1 MAINYTIKSVSKDNI
16 IVTYEDGREVNIRV
30 STWVDKAWIEAQ
42 LRANYNEADN
52 GTVDDIPFKAGDTG
66 SLPTFQEFEVAN
78 KKAIEDGK
86 AAFDSATFDYKL
98 IRRILYPYINDQ
110 IGALVKAVL
119 TGDKTELEALNTAI
133 EKVKTDYP
141 KDSKAYT
148 QTELEEVKKNDPRK
162 PHLDIPYS
170 QPYLRP

>member
-30 STWVDKAWIEAQ
+30 STWVDKDWIEAQ
-42 LRANYNEADN
+42 IRANYNEADT

-66 SLPTFQEFEVAN
+66 SIPTWQEANAAN
-78 KKAIEDGK
+78 KKAVEDDK
-86 AAFDSATFDYKL
+86 AANDSATFDYKL
-98 IRRILYPYINDQ
+98 MRRLMYPYINEQ
-110 IGALVKAVL
+110 IGALVKAVI
-119 TGDKTELEALNTAI
+119 TGDKTELEALNTQI

-148 QTELEEVKKNDPRK
+148 QAELTEVKNNDPRK
-162 PHLDIPYS
+162 PHLNIPYS